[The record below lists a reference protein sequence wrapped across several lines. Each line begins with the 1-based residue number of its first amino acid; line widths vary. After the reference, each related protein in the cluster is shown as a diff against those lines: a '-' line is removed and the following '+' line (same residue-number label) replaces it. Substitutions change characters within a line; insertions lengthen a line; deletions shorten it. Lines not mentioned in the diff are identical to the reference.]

1 MPSDPVKPGR
11 NTVEIHPYV
20 QGKLRSIP
28 RQEDTA
34 GILLGTSENGVTRIT
49 GFKRVPPNALRQ
61 AADAA
66 GPSLAGFY
74 RLQTPNAPALQ
85 PEEEDLWRQAQP
97 QGRSLFLL
105 LNAVNGSAEQ
115 ATAWTRDAD
124 GAPAIETVSL
134 SRTPPPAPEPAPT
147 PPALA
152 APAPTPPA
160 PPAPAP
166 VSAPTP
172 VSPPAPAPRY
182 TPPIT
187 ASLQIRIS
195 RYIVDRVLHS
205 SRSLTVGAIAF
216 AVTAA
221 ALIVL
226 RPSPDPVSPSLSLD
240 LQSRPGELVAV
251 WDQRNAPAPAPASA
265 TLTIRE
271 GKVES
276 TIDLTA
282 GFTPSG
288 RAIVRPRARD
298 VIITLTLQY
307 PGEPPLARSA
317 TYIGFTPRP
326 AQKKTGSPQGARL
339 PQPATPQN

>member
-1 MPSDPVKPGR
+1 MPSPPEKPAR
-11 NTVEIHPYV
+11 NSVEIHPYV

-34 GILLGTSENGVTRIT
+34 GILLGTSANGVIRIT

-85 PEEEDLWRQAQP
+85 PEEEELWRQTQP

-124 GAPAIETVSL
+124 GTPAIETVSL
-134 SRTPPPAPEPAPT
+134 AKTPPPERTPAPSPPPAPQ
-147 PPALA
+147 
-152 APAPTPPA
+152 PA
-160 PPAPAP
+160 PPPE
-166 VSAPTP
+166 PTL
-172 VSPPAPAPRY
+172 VAS
-182 TPPIT
+182 PPIT
-187 ASLQIRIS
+187 ASLRIRVS
-195 RYIVDRVLHS
+195 RYIVDRSLQARRPLAVGALAFAATLAVLVAL
-205 SRSLTVGAIAF
+205 RSL
-216 AVTAA
+216 
-221 ALIVL
+221 
-226 RPSPDPVSPSLSLD
+226 PDPPPPSLSFD

-251 WDQRNAPAPAPASA
+251 WDHRNAPAAALASA
-265 TLTIRE
+265 TLTVRE
-271 GKVES
+271 GKTES
-276 TIDLTA
+276 SIDLTR

-288 RAIVRPRARD
+288 RAIVRPRASD
-298 VIITLTLQY
+298 IVITLTLQY

-317 TYIGFTPRP
+317 TYIGFSPRP
-326 AQKKTGSPQGARL
+326 PQKKAGPPRGARL
-339 PQPATPQN
+339 PRPAASELNPKP